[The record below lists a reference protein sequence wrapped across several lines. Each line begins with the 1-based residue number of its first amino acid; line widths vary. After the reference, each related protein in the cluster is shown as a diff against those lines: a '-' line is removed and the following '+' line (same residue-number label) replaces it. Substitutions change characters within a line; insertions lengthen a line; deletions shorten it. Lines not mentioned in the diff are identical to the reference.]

1 MRKYRSWEEKALKKR
16 YLALILIVLSLISI
30 FIGASNVTI
39 SSILSGDTHQLYIL
53 FVSRIPRLLSVLVA
67 GVGMSICGLIMQ
79 QLTRNKFV
87 SPTTAGTIDFAK
99 LGMLIA
105 MLFFAGATPISKMLF
120 AFICSLA
127 GTFLFMGILKQIKFQ
142 NSLFIPLIGMM
153 LGNIVNSNTTFI
165 AYQFDLVQN
174 ISSWAQGNFTNVMKG
189 NFELIYISI
198 PLIVVA
204 FLYANR
210 FTIAGMGEDFST
222 NLGLNHKWIV
232 NIGLTI
238 VALVTSVIVITIGS
252 IPFIGLIV
260 PNIVSIYLGDN
271 LKHSLGHTALIG
283 AIFLLICDIIGRL
296 IIYPYEVTI
305 GLTVGVIGSVI
316 FLFLI
321 MRRKSNASS

>member
-67 GVGMSICGLIMQ
+67 GGGMSICGLIMQ

-153 LGNIVNSNTTFI
+153 LGNIVNSITTFI

>member
-153 LGNIVNSNTTFI
+153 LGNIVNSITTFI

-321 MRRKSNASS
+321 VRRKSNASS